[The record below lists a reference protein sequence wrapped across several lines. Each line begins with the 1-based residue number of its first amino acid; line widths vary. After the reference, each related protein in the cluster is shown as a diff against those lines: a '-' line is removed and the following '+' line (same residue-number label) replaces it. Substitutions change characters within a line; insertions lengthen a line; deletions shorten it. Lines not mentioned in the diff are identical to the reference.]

1 MLQRGYIILIIG
13 AALLISGVVVSV
25 FWAGSFASS
34 FLRQGVILND
44 VAIPPSGSANNTIQ
58 VTDISHPIALQIHFE
73 SHSGNGISVNSQ
85 NGQANTTT
93 SNNNNISLREV
104 VRDSNGRI
112 LSQNDL
118 SKQFFTTFKPT
129 IAGTYTLVISNLG
142 SNPVRVAALFGSATF
157 VNENNQININ
167 LFTGVIAGL
176 VLIGIG
182 IITLIAGIIIVIL
195 DRRKGTRGKESIATR

>member
-34 FLRQGVILND
+34 FLSQGVILNHL
-44 VAIPPSGSANNTIQ
+44 AIPPSGSANNTIQ

-93 SNNNNISLREV
+93 SNNNNSLREV

-129 IAGTYTLVISNLG
+129 IPGTYTLVISNLG

>member
-93 SNNNNISLREV
+93 SNNNNNSLREV

-129 IAGTYTLVISNLG
+129 IPGTYTLVISNLG

>member
-25 FWAGSFASS
+25 FWADSFASS
-34 FLRQGVILND
+34 FLRQGLILND

-58 VTDISHPIALQIHFE
+58 VTDISHPIALQIRFE

-129 IAGTYTLVISNLG
+129 IPGTYTLVIANLG
-142 SNPVRVAALFGSATF
+142 SNPVRVGALFGAATF
-157 VNENNQININ
+157 VNENNKININ

>member
-1 MLQRGYIILIIG
+1 
-13 AALLISGVVVSV
+13 
-25 FWAGSFASS
+25 
-34 FLRQGVILND
+34 
-44 VAIPPSGSANNTIQ
+44 
-58 VTDISHPIALQIHFE
+58 LQIHFE

-93 SNNNNISLREV
+93 SNNNNNSLREV

-129 IAGTYTLVISNLG
+129 IPGTYTLVISNLG

>member
-34 FLRQGVILND
+34 FLSQGVILND
-44 VAIPPSGSANNTIQ
+44 LAIPPSGSANNTIQ

-93 SNNNNISLREV
+93 SNNNNSLREV

-129 IAGTYTLVISNLG
+129 IPGTYTLVISNLS

>member
-142 SNPVRVAALFGSATF
+142 SNPVRVAALFGAATF

>member
-13 AALLISGVVVSV
+13 AVLLIPGIVVCV

-34 FLRQGVILND
+34 FLRQGLILND

-58 VTDISHPIALQIHFE
+58 VTDINHPIALQIHFE
-73 SHSGNGISVNSQ
+73 SHSSNGISVSPQ
-85 NGQANTTT
+85 NGQAKTTT
-93 SNNNNISLREV
+93 NNNTVLREV
-104 VRDSNGRI
+104 VADSTGRI

-118 SKQFFTTFKPT
+118 TKQSFTTFNPT
-129 IAGTYTLVISNLG
+129 VPGKYTLIISNLG
-142 SNPVRVAALFGSATF
+142 SNPVRVGALFGSATF

-176 VLIGIG
+176 ILIGIG
-182 IITLIAGIIIVIL
+182 VITLITGIIIVIL
-195 DRRKGTRGKESIATR
+195 DRRKGTRDKESITTA

>member
-34 FLRQGVILND
+34 FLSQGVILND
-44 VAIPPSGSANNTIQ
+44 LAIPPSGSANNTIQ

-93 SNNNNISLREV
+93 SNNNNSLREV

-129 IAGTYTLVISNLG
+129 IPGTYTLVISNLG

-195 DRRKGTRGKESIATR
+195 DRRKGKEVRSLLQLDN

>member
-1 MLQRGYIILIIG
+1 M
-13 AALLISGVVVSV
+13 
-25 FWAGSFASS
+25 
-34 FLRQGVILND
+34 
-44 VAIPPSGSANNTIQ
+44 
-58 VTDISHPIALQIHFE
+58 QIHFE

-93 SNNNNISLREV
+93 SNNNNSLREV

-129 IAGTYTLVISNLG
+129 IPGTYTLVISNLG

>member
-93 SNNNNISLREV
+93 SNNNNSLREV

-129 IAGTYTLVISNLG
+129 IPGTYTLVISNLG

-195 DRRKGTRGKESIATR
+195 DRRKGTIGKESIATR

>member
-13 AALLISGVVVSV
+13 AVLLISGIVVSV

-34 FLRQGVILND
+34 FLRQGLILND

-58 VTDISHPIALQIHFE
+58 VTDINHPIALQIHFE
-73 SHSGNGISVNSQ
+73 SHSSNGISVSPQ

-93 SNNNNISLREV
+93 NNNMGLREV
-104 VRDSNGRI
+104 VADSTGRI

-118 SKQFFTTFKPT
+118 TKQSFTTFKPT
-129 IAGTYTLVISNLG
+129 VPGKYTLIISNLG
-142 SNPVRVAALFGSATF
+142 SNPVRVGALFGSATF
-157 VNENNQININ
+157 VNENNQINIT

-176 VLIGIG
+176 ILIGIG
-182 IITLIAGIIIVIL
+182 VITLIAGIIIVIL
-195 DRRKGTRGKESIATR
+195 DRRKGTRDKESITTA

>member
-13 AALLISGVVVSV
+13 TALLISGIVASV
-25 FWAGSFASS
+25 YWAGSFASS

-73 SHSGNGISVNSQ
+73 SHSSNNGL
-85 NGQANTTT
+85 ANTATT
-93 SNNNNISLREV
+93 TNNNTSLREI
-104 VRDSNGRI
+104 VRDSTGKI

-129 IAGTYTLVISNLG
+129 FPGTYTLIISNLG
-142 SNPVRVAALFGSATF
+142 SNPIKVGALFGSATF
-157 VNENNQININ
+157 VNENNQVNIN

-176 VLIGIG
+176 ILIVIG
-182 IITLIAGIIIVIL
+182 IITLIVGIIIVIL

>member
-34 FLRQGVILND
+34 FLSQGVILND
-44 VAIPPSGSANNTIQ
+44 LAIPPSGSANNTIQ

-93 SNNNNISLREV
+93 SNNNNISLRVV

-118 SKQFFTTFKPT
+118 SKQFYTTFKPT
-129 IAGTYTLVISNLG
+129 IPGTYTLVISNLG

>member
-34 FLRQGVILND
+34 FLSQGVILND
-44 VAIPPSGSANNTIQ
+44 LAILPSGSANNTIQ

-93 SNNNNISLREV
+93 SNNNNSLREV

-129 IAGTYTLVISNLG
+129 IPGTYTLVISNLG

>member
-13 AALLISGVVVSV
+13 AVLLISGIVVSV

-34 FLRQGVILND
+34 FLRQGLILND

-58 VTDISHPIALQIHFE
+58 VTDINHPIALQIHFE
-73 SHSGNGISVNSQ
+73 SHSSNR
-85 NGQANTTT
+85 QANTTT

-104 VRDSNGRI
+104 VADSTGRI
-112 LSQNDL
+112 LSQNDIP
-118 SKQFFTTFKPT
+118 KQFFTTFKPA
-129 IAGTYTLVISNLG
+129 IPGRYTLIISNLG
-142 SNPVRVAALFGSATF
+142 SNPVRVGALFGSATF

-176 VLIGIG
+176 VLIVIG
-182 IITLIAGIIIVIL
+182 IITLIVGIIIVIL
-195 DRRKGTRGKESIATR
+195 DRRKGTKGKESIATR